1 MILAIFEC
9 LSCLSFLIRY
19 ADFVAMKKLC
29 FLPFLLVFMVSCNQT
44 DDTYNKLKQVDA
56 LLYETLDE
64 SVDSLFNTIKP
75 EELNTP
81 EKSMYYNMLETGVKY
96 RMGEREQNDSII
108 NRCIDY
114 YEKTGDKEKLAMSIF
129 TRACINFNI
138 DDENNMLDLKRAAT
152 LAESTGN
159 YALMAK
165 TYSGLTVYTG
175 NSGEPQLS
183 LKYAQKGVA
192 AAKKSEKEAL
202 LVYAYLQLSI
212 AYRTMG
218 VKDSALFY
226 ARQSELY
233 VNDFQ
238 PIYKAYIYYNLGE
251 LFRNNNDSLAESYLK
266 QSLSCEPLSQT
277 YKSLADIYEAR
288 GDQQSASDM
297 WNNAIKNSNFA
308 QRAKV
313 FDAMASS
320 EYKKGNFEECCNA
333 LINKDKNL
341 TDFYE
346 WKLKNKTSEL
356 ESKYNLSLYQQKV
369 RNQIIIAVFAVVL
382 IAVVLVFLYHSRM
395 RRIESKRTEL
405 ELNYEK
411 AKNTL
416 ALMEKR
422 IADLETDKKSKT
434 SELTVLKSKTE
445 KLKKKIQNNLQHGH
459 DLYDKLKNDE
469 STINWTDEDVL
480 CVIDYIS
487 TIYPGFV
494 LSLDS
499 DYQGLNTQQK
509 LFVIAM
515 DLFNK
520 DIDTMC
526 SMFALEKQSYYTK
539 RYRIKQKSQ
548 MAQNLH

>member
-1 MILAIFEC
+1 M
-9 LSCLSFLIRY
+9 
-19 ADFVAMKKLC
+19 
-29 FLPFLLVFMVSCNQT
+29 
-44 DDTYNKLKQVDA
+44 
-56 LLYETLDE
+56 LYEVPNETP
-64 SVDSLFNTIKP
+64 DSLLNSIKP
-75 EELNTP
+75 EELDTP
-81 EKSMYYNMLETGVKY
+81 EKKMYYNLLKTGVKY
-96 RMGEREQNDSII
+96 RMGERKQNDSII
-108 NRCIDY
+108 SQCVDF
-114 YEKTGDKEKLAMSIF
+114 YEKNSDKEKLAMSIF
-129 TRACINFNI
+129 YKANINYELDNEI
-138 DDENNMLDLKRAAT
+138 ILLDLKRAAT

-159 YALMAK
+159 YGLMAK
-165 TYSGLTVYTG
+165 TYSGLTVFVG
-175 NSGEPQLS
+175 NSGEPQLA
-183 LKYAQKGVA
+183 LKYAQKEVA

-202 LVYAYLQLSI
+202 LVYAYLELAI
-212 AYRTMG
+212 TYRMLG
-218 VKDSALFY
+218 IQDSALFY
-226 ARQSELY
+226 AKQSEAY
-233 VNDFQ
+233 VKNTQ
-238 PIYKAYIYYNLGE
+238 PIYKAHIYNNLGS
-251 LFRNNNDSLAESYLK
+251 LFIGSNDSLAEVYLK
-266 QSLSCEPLSQT
+266 KSLDNTPLSQT

-346 WKLKNKTSEL
+346 WRLKNKTSEL

-548 MAQNLH
+548 LAQNLH